1 VTHGHDSIRLRPGRV
16 AASALTQ
23 LAVSQG
29 NGCLGDGLTDRV
41 GSASR
46 SAAAGEHVVEEL
58 IVSEPSGGGHDTSA
72 RPAEMEDVLDIV
84 WPETGLQT
92 GCRVSSRPKDTL
104 GEDDLVELEVDF
116 VKLTLSPLEFIQ
128 LASFLRMSIDGLL
141 ERHPGLQ
148 RAVVN
153 AFDIRD

>member
-1 VTHGHDSIRLRPGRV
+1 MTDEPIV
-16 AASALTQ
+16 AEQQASASHTPP
-23 LAVSQG
+23 
-29 NGCLGDGLTDRV
+29 R
-41 GSASR
+41 
-46 SAAAGEHVVEEL
+46 
-58 IVSEPSGGGHDTSA
+58 P
-72 RPAEMEDVLDIV
+72 PAEMDDVLDMV

-92 GCRVSSRPKDTL
+92 GCRVSSRPRDTL

-116 VKLTLSPLEFIQ
+116 VKLSLSPLEFIQ

>member
-1 VTHGHDSIRLRPGRV
+1 MTDGPIVGEPEEAGNSTPPRL
-16 AASALTQ
+16 A
-23 LAVSQG
+23 
-29 NGCLGDGLTDRV
+29 
-41 GSASR
+41 
-46 SAAAGEHVVEEL
+46 
-58 IVSEPSGGGHDTSA
+58 
-72 RPAEMEDVLDIV
+72 AEMDDLLDMV

-92 GCRVSSRPKDTL
+92 GCRVSLRPKDTL

-116 VKLTLSPLEFIQ
+116 LKLSLTPLEFIQ
-128 LASFLRMSIDGLL
+128 LASFLRMSVDGLL